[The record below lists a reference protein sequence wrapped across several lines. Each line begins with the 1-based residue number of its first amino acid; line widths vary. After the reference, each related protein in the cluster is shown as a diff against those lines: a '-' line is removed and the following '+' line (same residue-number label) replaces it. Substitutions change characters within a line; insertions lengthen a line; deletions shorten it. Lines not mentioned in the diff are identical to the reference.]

1 VGRLVQQQKRV
12 LDFVPLIRELKQRN
26 VSFMLHLI
34 GDGSD
39 RSRLEQELKE
49 NGLADDVKLWGW
61 LTPSEVAAQLAD
73 SDAFVLLSDY
83 EGLPVALLEAM
94 ASTLVPVVT
103 RINSGN
109 SQLIRQANNGL
120 MFEVGDAIACAEHLA
135 QLATDQ
141 ELLHRLRSAAWET
154 AREYSVERMVEN
166 YERCFQEVT
175 ASDFMNAN
183 RETAPRPYPLLPA
196 CRSRYPFWLRK
207 VKSRLATLRSMPSVG
222 QQSR

>member
-1 VGRLVQQQKRV
+1 VEAR
-12 LDFVPLIRELKQRN
+12 
-26 VSFMLHLI
+26 
-34 GDGSD
+34 
-39 RSRLEQELKE
+39 
-49 NGLADDVKLWGW
+49 
-61 LTPSEVAAQLAD
+61 LAD

-109 SQLIRQANNGL
+109 SQLIREEENGL

-135 QLATDQ
+135 RLWTNE
-141 ELLHRLRSAAWET
+141 ELLHTLRWAAWET

-166 YERCFQEVT
+166 YVGCFQEVT
-175 ASDFMNAN
+175 ASDFINAD
-183 RETAPRPYPLLPA
+183 RESAPRPYPLLPA
-196 CRSRYPFWLRK
+196 CKSRYPFWLRK
-207 VKSRLATLRSMPSVG
+207 VKSRLATLRSTPTMS